1 MKKKHLIIAGSF
13 LLTFFV
19 HAFYIVLSS
28 IHIAKKWNYSHET
41 NFILQY
47 FTKQDFLLG
56 LSYALA
62 VAFTIYSLLQFL
74 QNRKKGLKSSI
85 AGIGLTGII
94 YFLGCFLIGCCGSP
108 MLVVYLNLFGASFLG
123 FTKIIVF
130 VLTTISILVCL
141 WYMNRKSK
149 KSNCN
154 CQSCDCEPNLE
165 KNKNLDEVN
174 VIISQGI
181 KLDKCQKCGC
191 MSDLVNNLLADERPE
206 LLQFRE
212 NAKLWKSKLKTVEYS
227 CLGCK
232 YCYPAVATNI
242 LNQQNIFISDSC
254 NLEIQSTQQNWPPI
268 AGDYSALCNGR
279 DCSVAVSTLAD
290 INLSKT
296 LAELH
301 PDNLCIVGKTET
313 ENIGIDKIVKNV
325 VSNQRIKYLILAGN
339 EPQGHFTGDALLMLK
354 QNGVDENRK
363 IINSKSKRSVLQ
375 NSTTEEIN
383 RFREQVEIIDMIGCT
398 DVKEIETKIQ
408 QYKSNTSCNC
418 NDCNDNAVIKTATT
432 TNVIQAIDY
441 EKVELDKLGYFVI
454 MPQQDGNIIVE
465 HYTNKNKLANT
476 VKGTNAREIYLT
488 IINNGMLSQTS
499 HAAYL
504 GKELTRVEL
513 SIKYNF
519 QYIQDKA

>member
-1 MKKKHLIIAGSF
+1 MKEIKA
-13 LLTFFV
+13 FV
-19 HAFYIVLSS
+19 KPF
-28 IHIAKKWNYSHET
+28 K
-41 NFILQY
+41 
-47 FTKQDFLLG
+47 
-56 LSYALA
+56 
-62 VAFTIYSLLQFL
+62 
-74 QNRKKGLKSSI
+74 
-85 AGIGLTGII
+85 
-94 YFLGCFLIGCCGSP
+94 
-108 MLVVYLNLFGASFLG
+108 
-123 FTKIIVF
+123 
-130 VLTTISILVCL
+130 
-141 WYMNRKSK
+141 
-149 KSNCN
+149 
-154 CQSCDCEPNLE
+154 
-165 KNKNLDEVN
+165 VN
-174 VIISQGI
+174 
-181 KLDKCQKCGC
+181 D
-191 MSDLVNNLLADERPE
+191 
-206 LLQFRE
+206 
-212 NAKLWKSKLKTVEYS
+212 
-227 CLGCK
+227 
-232 YCYPAVATNI
+232 I
-242 LNQQNIFISDSC
+242 LNQLLQAGYPNITVSMS
-254 NLEIQSTQQNWPPI
+254 E
-268 AGDYSALCNGR
+268 GNGR

>member
-1 MKKKHLIIAGSF
+1 MKKKHFIIAGSF
-13 LLTFFV
+13 LLTFFI
-19 HAFYIVLSS
+19 HAFYIVQSNVN
-28 IHIAKKWNYSHET
+28 IAKKWNYSHDT
-41 NFILQY
+41 NYILQY

-62 VAFTIYSLLQFL
+62 VAFTTYSILQFL
-74 QNRKKGLKSSI
+74 QYRKKGLKGSI
-85 AGIGLTGII
+85 AGIGATGII

-130 VLTTISILVCL
+130 ALTTISILVCL

-149 KSNCN
+149 KANCN
-154 CQSCDCEPNLE
+154 CQSCECEPDL
-165 KNKNLDEVN
+165 KIDEN
-174 VIISQGI
+174 SDEPNTIISQGI
-181 KLDKCQKCGC
+181 ELDKCQKCGC
-191 MSDLVNNLLADERPE
+191 MSDLVNNMLTNERPE
-206 LLQFRE
+206 LLKFRE
-212 NAKLWKSKLKTVEYS
+212 NAKQWKSKLKTVEYS

-232 YCYPAVATNI
+232 YCYPAAATNS

-254 NLEIQSTQQNWPPI
+254 NLEIKSTQQNWPPVG
-268 AGDYSALCNGR
+268 GDYFALCNGR

-290 INLSKT
+290 INLSKA

-313 ENIGIDKIVKNV
+313 ENIGIDKIIKNV
-325 VSNQRIKYLILAGN
+325 VSNQKIKYLILAGV
-339 EPQGHFTGDALLMLK
+339 EPEGHFTGNSLLMLK
-354 QNGVDENRK
+354 QNGIDENKK
-363 IINSKSKRSVLQ
+363 IINSKSKRAVLQ

-383 RFREQVEIIDMIGCT
+383 QFRKQVEIIDMIGCT

-408 QYKSNTSCNC
+408 QYKSQSKCDCHDCKDNT
-418 NDCNDNAVIKTATT
+418 VIKTVTT

-441 EKVELDKLGYFVI
+441 EKVELDKQGYFVI

-465 HYTNKNKLANT
+465 HYANDNKLVNT
-476 VKGTNAREIYLT
+476 VKGTNPREIYLT
-488 IINNGMLSQTS
+488 IINNGMLSQLS

-504 GKELTRVEL
+504 GKELTKAEL
-513 SIKYNF
+513 SIKYKF
-519 QYIQDKA
+519 QFIQDKA